1 MKRLFFLLV
10 LGLSLALPQHLMAQT
25 GNAFFDRYSG
35 QDGFTA
41 INITPKMFELIAAM
55 SIDAEDPEAQAILEM
70 IESIEGLN
78 VLIYEGGGNA
88 SPRSLFQEARKSVP
102 SGNFEEL
109 MTVQGDEE
117 QVHILVEDGKP
128 GYIKQLVLMVDDQ
141 DEFVFLTLRGNIEL
155 AQIAKLAKMAD
166 GMGLDA
172 LENLEGVG
180 Q

>member
-1 MKRLFFLLV
+1 MKRLLILLV
-10 LGLSLALPQHLMAQT
+10 LGLSLVLPQNLMAQT

-35 QDGFTA
+35 NDGFTA
-41 INITPKMFELIAAM
+41 INITPKMFELFAAL
-55 SIDAEDPEAQAILEM
+55 SLDAEDPETQAVFDM
-70 IESIEGLN
+70 IKSIEGLN

-102 SGNFEEL
+102 KGSFEEL
-109 MTVQGDEE
+109 MTVQGDSE
-117 QVHILVEDGKP
+117 QVHILVEEGKP
-128 GYIKQLVLMVDDQ
+128 GFIKQLVLMVDDA

-155 AQIAKLAKMAD
+155 AQIAKLAQMAD